1 MTKEIRLLLEIQDII
16 GIRYECKN
24 PECKQELLF
33 KIGSKTSLPNRCPFC
48 SREWF
53 PPRMPEEKLDDA
65 IQLLILVRRL
75 IKNKAIQ
82 PIIPKLEI
90 EAEKEE

>member
-1 MTKEIRLLLEIQDII
+1 MTKETRLLLEIPDIM

-33 KIGSKTSLPNRCPFC
+33 KMDSKTCLPNRCPFC
-48 SREWF
+48 FREWF
-53 PPRMPEEKLDDA
+53 RPRMPEEKLDDA

-75 IKNKAIQ
+75 IRNQSIQ

-90 EAEKEE
+90 EAESKE